1 MDSLEAFHT
10 DEAPVALKG
19 PSADSV
25 KQGQGLSGQALQP
38 LAPMFPLS
46 PQSAQRPHH
55 SRLAVDE
62 ATKQLYFVLV
72 KKVGDERHPCVDG
85 RVNRA
90 HTGYSPGTLPWD
102 PDFPLRTQTLGVTHC
117 WQSVEPNCTL

>member
-1 MDSLEAFHT
+1 MPARGASCAPLGGLVDSLEAFRT
-10 DEAPVALKG
+10 EEAPVALKG
-19 PSADSV
+19 PSTDSI

-62 ATKQLYFVLV
+62 AMKQLYFVP
-72 KKVGDERHPCVDG
+72 EEG
-85 RVNRA
+85 R
-90 HTGYSPGTLPWD
+90 G
-102 PDFPLRTQTLGVTHC
+102 
-117 WQSVEPNCTL
+117 